1 MTRNAA
7 ISPTVLCLLAGLL
20 LPAGHATAA
29 PVTGAGLNRL
39 AAAISQAPAEVRA
52 DFAAVALAELAATHT
67 AEADRAR
74 AEARSRPGERDLLSW
89 AAAADA
95 YARELQA
102 LAEDIAGAAT
112 LEVGTGLGPEAVV
125 HIGIDGRLVMLTIP
139 RPRQRP
145 VFEQRVIEQFCNRF
159 RCEDYLSDHQPS
171 QAFLQ
176 PVATQPRWS
185 FSQQAGPACST
196 GDGLVFQFTNTSDLA
211 LKRRACS
218 RVAGELNMLAGRL
231 ASKIALGVR
240 IDWNRLAV
248 LDVPGETRQLVT
260 LNGDGEGL
268 VLPLPALA
276 GAPELFRLLRPWL
289 AARVDG
295 NSYRLVLLNSDDLM
309 RPVLQ
314 AED

>member
-7 ISPTVLCLLAGLL
+7 IYPTLLYLLAGLL
-20 LPAGHATAA
+20 LPAGHAIAD
-29 PVTGAGLNRL
+29 PVAGTGLNRL
-39 AAAISQAPAEVRA
+39 AAVISQAPVEVRA
-52 DFAAVALAELAATHT
+52 DFAAVALAELAATHS

-74 AEARSRPGERDLLSW
+74 AEARHRPGERDLLSW

-102 LAEDIAGAAT
+102 LADDIAGAASI
-112 LEVGTGLGPEAVV
+112 EVGTGLGPEAVA

-145 VFEQRVIEQFCNRF
+145 MFEQRVIEEFCSHF

-171 QAFLQ
+171 QALLQ

-196 GDGLVFQFTNTSDLA
+196 GDGLVFQFTNTTDLA

-218 RVAGELNMLAGRL
+218 RVTGELNMLAERL
-231 ASKIALGVR
+231 AHEIALGVR
-240 IDWNRLAV
+240 VDWNRLAV
-248 LDVPGETRQLVT
+248 LDVPGEARQLVT
-260 LNGDGEGL
+260 LNGDDEGL
-268 VLPLPALA
+268 MLPLRALA
-276 GAPELFRLLRPWL
+276 VAPELFRLLRPWL

-295 NSYRLVLLNSDDLM
+295 NSYRLVLINSDDLM

-314 AED
+314 VKD

>member
-1 MTRNAA
+1 VTRNAA
-7 ISPTVLCLLAGLL
+7 IYPTLLYLLAGLL
-20 LPAGHATAA
+20 LPAGHAIAD
-29 PVTGAGLNRL
+29 PVAGTGLNRL
-39 AAAISQAPAEVRA
+39 AAVISQAPVEVRA
-52 DFAAVALAELAATHT
+52 DFAAVALAELAATLS

-74 AEARSRPGERDLLSW
+74 AEARHRPGERDLLSW

-102 LAEDIAGAAT
+102 LADDIAGAASI
-112 LEVGTGLGPEAVV
+112 EVGTGLGPEAVA

-145 VFEQRVIEQFCNRF
+145 MFEQRIIEEFCSRF

-171 QAFLQ
+171 QALLQ

-196 GDGLVFQFTNTSDLA
+196 GDGLVFQFTNTTDLA

-218 RVAGELNMLAGRL
+218 RVAGELNRL
-231 ASKIALGVR
+231 AERLAHEIALGVR
-240 IDWNRLAV
+240 VDWNRLAV
-248 LDVPGETRQLVT
+248 LDVPGEARQLVT
-260 LNGDGEGL
+260 LNGDDEGL

-276 GAPELFRLLRPWL
+276 GAPELFRQLRPWL

-295 NSYRLVLLNSDDLM
+295 NSYRLVLLNSDRLM
-309 RPVLQ
+309 AGILREL
-314 AED
+314 D

>member
-7 ISPTVLCLLAGLL
+7 IPASLLLLLAGQL
-20 LPAGHATAA
+20 LPAAHATAD
-29 PVTGAGLNRL
+29 PVAGTGLNRL
-39 AAAISQAPAEVRA
+39 ATAISQAPPAVRA
-52 DFAAVALAELAATHT
+52 DFAAVALAELAATHS

-74 AEARSRPGERDLLSW
+74 AEARHRPGERDLLRW

-95 YARELQA
+95 YAGELQA
-102 LAEDIAGAAT
+102 LADDIAGAAN
-112 LEVGTGLGPEAVV
+112 LEVGTGLGPEAVA

-145 VFEQRVIEQFCNRF
+145 VFEQRVIEQFCSHY

-171 QAFLQ
+171 QALLQ

-196 GDGLVFQFTNTSDLA
+196 GDGLVFQFTNTTDLA

-218 RVAGELNMLAGRL
+218 RVAGELNTLAARL
-231 ASKIALGVR
+231 ARESALGVR
-240 IDWNRLAV
+240 IDWHRLAV
-248 LDVPGETRQLVT
+248 RPVPGEARQLVT
-260 LNGDGEGL
+260 LNGDGDDL

-295 NSYRLVLLNSDDLM
+295 NSYRLVLINSDRLM
-309 RPVLQ
+309 AGIP
-314 AED
+314 EGPD

>member
-1 MTRNAA
+1 VTRNAA
-7 ISPTVLCLLAGLL
+7 NSPTLLFLLTGLL
-20 LPAGHATAA
+20 LAGHATAG
-29 PVTGAGLNRL
+29 PVAGTGLNRL
-39 AAAISQAPAEVRA
+39 ATAISQAPVEVRA
-52 DFAAVALAELAATHT
+52 DFAAVALAELAATHN

-74 AEARSRPGERDLLSW
+74 AEARHRPGERDLLSW

-102 LAEDIAGAAT
+102 LADDIAGAAT
-112 LEVGTGLGPEAVV
+112 LEVGTGLGPEAVA

-145 VFEQRVIEQFCNRF
+145 VFEQRVIEQFCSHF

-171 QAFLQ
+171 QALLQ

-196 GDGLVFQFTNTSDLA
+196 GDGLVFQFTNTTDLA

-218 RVAGELNMLAGRL
+218 RVAGELNMLAEGVARE
-231 ASKIALGVR
+231 IALGVR
-240 IDWNRLAV
+240 IDWNRLEV
-248 LDVPGETRQLVT
+248 RPVPGEARQLVT

-276 GAPELFRLLRPWL
+276 GAPELFRQLRPWL

-295 NSYRLVLLNSDDLM
+295 NSYRLVLINSDRLM
-309 RPVLQ
+309 AGILGGQ
-314 AED
+314 D